1 MIDHD
6 GSVFAVIIDFLDLVV
21 GGDERGVLKIEHL
34 ASCLAHEQ
42 IFEIKR
48 GGVQGDEGV
57 LSDGAQLEPFC
68 HLVAISSDANDNR
81 CDDDLRL
88 TSLERNNDLLL
99 LSGSESACTNRS
111 DEHMSVSIEPIW
123 PFQE

>member
-1 MIDHD
+1 MINHD
-6 GSVFAVIIDFLDLVV
+6 GGVFAVIIDFLDLVV
-21 GGDERGVLKIEHL
+21 GGDERGVLEIEHL

-57 LSDGAQLEPFC
+57 LSDGAHLKHFG
-68 HLVAISSDANDNR
+68 HLVAISSDANDNG
-81 CDDDLRL
+81 CNDDLRL
-88 TSLERNNDLLL
+88 ASLERNDDLFLL
-99 LSGSESACTNRS
+99 PGSESACTNRS
-111 DEHMSVSIEPIW
+111 NEHMSVSIEPIW